1 MENQVNVTPS
11 KETNK
16 ALITGLKEMEIYE
29 VLDKEFKII
38 LLKKFNE

>member
-16 ALITGLKEMEIYE
+16 ALKEMEIYE